1 MSIAASTLDVQNLST
16 GDFDLAVG
24 YHLLCIRKKN
34 DGTFQREFCQLTA
47 NTLFGLGATL
57 PSLFPFADFAGA
69 QALADET
76 TARAA
81 ADTTNANTA
90 AGKITADPSVTFY
103 RDRATTTSATAT
115 VIRSLPMA
123 VNSQIFIDVIAQF
136 RDSATNLTGGYIW
149 ATLSFARGGIRSA
162 SRPRD
167 HRYSGKPSPANG
179 RCFSGAIRHRFRFQC
194 RHKQCGHHYFREDR
208 YLCKMVSPHNRR
220 PGPLIWHVQ

>member
-149 ATLSFARGGIRSA
+149 ATLSFARGASGAPVALGTIDILESHLLLTVGVSPVPSGIAFVSNA
-162 SRPRD
+162 ATNNVD
-167 HRYSGKPSPANG
+167 ITISGKTATSVKWSLRTTA
-179 RCFSGAIRHRFRFQC
+179 
-194 RHKQCGHHYFREDR
+194 DR
-208 YLCKMVSPHNRR
+208 DP
-220 PGPLIWHVQ
+220 